1 MDIPSHATTKT
12 ASPTRLS
19 PVQQADQ
26 ARQVVGVLSRM
37 EQRFA
42 SGAWARGARFLPAG
56 GNCLIGGI
64 DEAGDWTMPGVAAE
78 ITARLAERLPQP
90 FRAIGTVRPR
100 LGLAMYNDT
109 VGGNDGALRLIRA
122 VLADLGVDRRPL
134 PEFIPAPDAADVRRV
149 ATRRDN

>member
-1 MDIPSHATTKT
+1 MSTSSTTQ
-12 ASPTRLS
+12 LS

-42 SGAWARGARFLPAG
+42 SGSWRRGARFLPGG

-64 DEAGDWTMPGVAAE
+64 DEASKWTMPGVAQEVTAE
-78 ITARLAERLPQP
+78 LAQRLPQP
-90 FRAIGTVRPR
+90 FRAVGTVRPR
-100 LGLAMYNDT
+100 LALAMFNDT

-122 VLADLGVDRRPL
+122 AMDDLGIARHPRPQFVPSPDSDAVRAMAMRRT
-134 PEFIPAPDAADVRRV
+134 I
-149 ATRRDN
+149 

>member
-1 MDIPSHATTKT
+1 MSTSSTTQ
-12 ASPTRLS
+12 LS

-42 SGAWARGARFLPAG
+42 SGSWRRGARFLPGG

-64 DEAGDWTMPGVAAE
+64 DEASKWTMPGVAQEVTAE
-78 ITARLAERLPQP
+78 LAQRLPQP
-90 FRAIGTVRPR
+90 FRAVGTVRPR
-100 LGLAMYNDT
+100 LALAMFNDT

-122 VLADLGVDRRPL
+122 AMDDLGIARHPRPQFVPSPDSDAVRAMAMRR
-134 PEFIPAPDAADVRRV
+134 II
-149 ATRRDN
+149 

>member
-1 MDIPSHATTKT
+1 MTSSST
-12 ASPTRLS
+12 TRLS

-64 DEAGDWTMPGVAAE
+64 DEAGDWTMPGVAEEVA
-78 ITARLAERLPQP
+78 ARLAERLPQP
-90 FRAIGTVRPR
+90 FRVIGTVRPR
-100 LGLAMYNDT
+100 LALAMYNDT
-109 VGGNDGALRLIRA
+109 VAGNDGALRLIRA
-122 VLADLGVDRRPL
+122 ALTHLGVDRRPL
-134 PEFIPAPDAADVRRV
+134 PELIPAPDAAAVQAV
-149 ATRRDN
+149 ATRRTD

>member
-1 MDIPSHATTKT
+1 MSTSTTT
-12 ASPTRLS
+12 QLS

-42 SGAWARGARFLPAG
+42 SGAWGRGARFLPSG

-64 DEAGDWTMPGVAAE
+64 DEANEWTMPGVADAV
-78 ITARLAERLPQP
+78 TAQLARRLPQP
-90 FRAIGTVRPR
+90 FRSIGTIRPR
-100 LGLAMYNDT
+100 LALAMFNDT

-122 VLADLGVDRRPL
+122 ALEDLGISRRPL
-134 PEFIPAPDAADVRRV
+134 PVLVPSPDSDSVQAFE
-149 ATRRDN
+149 TRQAM

>member
-1 MDIPSHATTKT
+1 MTTSST
-12 ASPTRLS
+12 TQLS

-42 SGAWARGARFLPAG
+42 SGSWRRGARFLPGG

-64 DEAGDWTMPGVAAE
+64 DEASKWTMPGVAHQVTAE
-78 ITARLAERLPQP
+78 LAQRLPQP
-90 FRAIGTVRPR
+90 FRAVGAVRPR
-100 LGLAMYNDT
+100 LALAMFNDT

-122 VLADLGVDRRPL
+122 AMDDLGIARHPRPQFV
-134 PEFIPAPDAADVRRV
+134 PSPDSEAVRAM
-149 ATRRDN
+149 ATRRTV

>member
-1 MDIPSHATTKT
+1 MNTLSNNPPIA
-12 ASPTRLS
+12 RLS

-42 SGAWARGARFLPAG
+42 SGSWARGARFVPSG

-64 DEAGDWTMPGVAAE
+64 DEAGDWTMPGVTEEVTTQLAA
-78 ITARLAERLPQP
+78 RLPQP

-100 LGLAMYNDT
+100 LALALYNDT
-109 VGGNDGALRLIRA
+109 VGGNQGALGLIRA
-122 VLADLGVDRRPL
+122 ALTDLGIDRRPL
-134 PEFIPAPDAADVRRV
+134 AEFIAAPEGDAIRAMG
-149 ATRRDN
+149 TRRTV